1 MTMLQLTRSLVFGAL
16 LACAQIASAQALS
29 QPEVPELERA
39 RIQKERLAIEAAH
52 QSKERACYQYFA
64 VNSCL
69 DRARDHKRQGLAILR
84 QQEIALNDARR
95 GRAAKQAAQRRVLEP
110 QSLEHSVQSTPKPS
124 TTQP

>member
-1 MTMLQLTRSLVFGAL
+1 MNLLQLTQSLVFGAL
-16 LACAQIASAQALS
+16 LACVQIASAQALS
-29 QPEVPELERA
+29 QPEVHELERA
-39 RIQKERLAIEAAH
+39 RIQKKRLAIEAAH

-69 DRARDHKRQGLAILR
+69 DRARDQKRQGLANLR

-95 GRAAKQAAQRRVLEP
+95 RRAAEQASQRRMLKS
-110 QSLEHSVQSTPKPS
+110 QSLENSVHSTPQPS

>member
-1 MTMLQLTRSLVFGAL
+1 MNLLQLTQSLVFGAL
-16 LACAQIASAQALS
+16 LACVQIASAQALS
-29 QPEVPELERA
+29 QPEVHELERA

-69 DRARDHKRQGLAILR
+69 DRARDQKRQGLANLR

-95 GRAAKQAAQRRVLEP
+95 RRAAEQASQRRMLKS
-110 QSLEHSVQSTPKPS
+110 QSLENSVHSTPQPS